1 MREVLFK
8 AKLKDWKTNPQQN
21 KWVEGYYLSRKETT
35 YCFTED
41 YERNPVKTLHYIA
54 VDSMTDWG
62 LPNKFR
68 CYEID
73 PDTLCQYTY
82 QNDVNGNK
90 IWENDICVD
99 KEEEITYLV
108 TYSEEWSKFELTEY
122 GMIGQLMEYGWD
134 ETAGGFGEV
143 SCEGFINYLK
153 LSEWFIAVGNKF
165 DNPELLKGEEIS
177 RYEIIRS

>member
-1 MREVLFK
+1 MREVLFR

-21 KWVEGYYLSRKETT
+21 AWVEGFYLSRKETT

-62 LPNKFR
+62 LPNEFR

-82 QNDVNGNK
+82 QNDVNGKK
-90 IWENDICVD
+90 IWENDIYVD

-108 TYSEEWSKFELTEY
+108 TYGEEWSKFELTEY
-122 GMIGQLMEYGWD
+122 GMKGQLMEYGWD

-143 SCEGFINYLK
+143 SCEGFINYIELNK
-153 LSEWFIAVGNKF
+153 WFNVIGNKF
-165 DNPELLKGEEIS
+165 DNPELLKGENK
-177 RYEIIRS
+177 